1 MQNVIQYPVYTVVR
15 SAAVCKKQ
23 ALSRSGTEKGLGR
36 FHYIS
41 GLSTL
46 LSSII
51 FFTFSFSSLH
61 FFLPLSSSLSHSS
74 LCTSFFHY
82 LLHFLILLSTLLSSI
97 IFFTFSFF
105 SLHFFLPLPSSLPHS
120 SLYTTFFHYLLHFLI
135 LLSALLSSIIFFTS
149 SFFCFPAC
157 ISFLD
162 VVCLLPFLL
171 LSNRPHV

>member
-1 MQNVIQYPVYTVVR
+1 MSYGGGGGGMQNVIQYPVYTVVR

-105 SLHFFLPLPSSLPHS
+105 SLHFFLPLSSSLPHS
-120 SLYTTFFHYLLHFLI
+120 FVFLLAFRSLMLFACFH
-135 LLSALLSSIIFFTS
+135 
-149 SFFCFPAC
+149 SFFCPTVRMFDLQC
-157 ISFLD
+157 YRTNID
-162 VVCLLPFLL
+162 EIW
-171 LSNRPHV
+171 